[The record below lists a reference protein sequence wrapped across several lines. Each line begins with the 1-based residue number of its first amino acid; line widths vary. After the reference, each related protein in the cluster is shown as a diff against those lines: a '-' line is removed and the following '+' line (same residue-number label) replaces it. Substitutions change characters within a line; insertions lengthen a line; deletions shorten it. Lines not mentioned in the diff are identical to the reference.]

1 MWHFL
6 WKIKNKLLSMLPI
19 KTLGVRALVIKN
31 NRVLLIKHSYIN
43 GWYTVG
49 GGVKRGETPLQA
61 IQREL
66 FEEVGIECLDKPQLF
81 NVYYSAKEKRDDY
94 IVLYIVN
101 NFTQQKASSAEIL
114 DKTWFDLDNLPSQ
127 ISPATKRRL
136 EEYQQIRAFE
146 EYW

>member
-1 MWHFL
+1 
-6 WKIKNKLLSMLPI
+6 MLPI

-81 NVYYSAKEKRDDY
+81 NVYYSAKENEMIILCFTSLIILPNKKP
-94 IVLYIVN
+94 VLLKFWI
-101 NFTQQKASSAEIL
+101 KPGLI
-114 DKTWFDLDNLPSQ
+114 
-127 ISPATKRRL
+127 
-136 EEYQQIRAFE
+136 
-146 EYW
+146 